1 MVSAGMAAIAV
12 GFPAGDVND
21 AGMSDDPRP
30 GVADVCTRWVRLVV
44 VFAVLLLGVV
54 GCAESADAA
63 KPGVL
68 TVGVRDPAGLLP
80 ADLRD
85 QTGRMLVGALWTP
98 LVDYDAATGKV
109 TPRAAESVSSA
120 DQVRWE
126 VTLRATRFH
135 DGTPVTAQS
144 YLDTWRMVAEARWA
158 GSGVLTEVL
167 RAVEISAPDERTLRI
182 VLDRPFGQV
191 PAVLASPA
199 LLPLPASVLASRD
212 WASFAADPIGNG
224 PFRMAGPWHPG
235 SGGRLVR
242 VDEAAGKAREIRFE
256 VGDSAAQYDR
266 VKSGSLD
273 VATEVPGGRHDA
285 MHHDFAER
293 HTMWPLPEVSY
304 LAFSL
309 SDKRFED
316 ATVRHAFAMAVDRA
330 ALAAGP
336 LADQVDP
343 ARAILPPGIAP
354 GERSGPCRPCT
365 HDAAAAKSLLG
376 QVSFAGPVAVYFG
389 AGQEEWG
396 RPLVDQIRTALGV
409 DVTARQRG
417 DEANEPGDGPS
428 LLTRSLNTPS
438 PHELLAALA
447 KSVGYT
453 DEGFA
458 QLLAAADSVGSS
470 AESAQLYRIAENQ
483 LLRELP
489 VAPLWSGHGH
499 AVWASR
505 AHNVAAEPLQGID
518 LASISV

>member
-1 MVSAGMAAIAV
+1 MLVIAV
-12 GFPAGDVND
+12 
-21 AGMSDDPRP
+21 
-30 GVADVCTRWVRLVV
+30 
-44 VFAVLLLGVV
+44 VLLGLV
-54 GCAESADAA
+54 GCAESTDAA
-63 KPGVL
+63 RPGVL
-68 TVGVRDPAGLLP
+68 TVGVREPAGLLP

-85 QTGRMLVGALWTP
+85 QAGRMLVGALWTP
-98 LVDYDAATGKV
+98 LVDYDAATGTV
-109 TPRAAESVSSA
+109 TPRAAESISSA
-120 DQVRWE
+120 DQVSWE
-126 VTLRATRFH
+126 VKLRTTRFH
-135 DGTPVTAQS
+135 DGTPVTAKS
-144 YLDTWRMVAEARWA
+144 YVDTWRTVADQRWS
-158 GSGVLTEVL
+158 GSGVLTEML

-212 WASFAADPIGNG
+212 WAAFAAGPIGNG
-224 PFRMAGPWHPG
+224 PFRMAGPWRPG

-242 VDEAAGKAREIRFE
+242 VDDAAGKAREIELE

-273 VATEVPGGRHDA
+273 LATEVPGGRHDA

-293 HTMWPLPEVSY
+293 HAMWPLPEVGY
-304 LAFSL
+304 LAFPL

-316 ATVRHAFAMAVDRA
+316 STVRHAFAMAVDRA

-365 HDAAAAKSLLG
+365 HDAAAAKSLLA
-376 QVSFAGPVAVYFG
+376 QVPFAGPVSVYFG

-396 RPLVDQIRTALGV
+396 RSLVDQVRTALGV
-409 DVTARQRG
+409 EVTARQRG
-417 DEANEPGDGPS
+417 DEANEPGDGPF

-458 QLLAAADSVGSS
+458 QQLAAADSAGLS

-499 AVWASR
+499 AVWAAR
-505 AHNVAAEPLQGID
+505 VHDVTAKPLQGID

>member
-1 MVSAGMAAIAV
+1 
-12 GFPAGDVND
+12 
-21 AGMSDDPRP
+21 MSDDPRP
-30 GVADVCTRWVRLVV
+30 GVADGCQRWLRLVV
-44 VFAVLLLGVV
+44 GFAVLLLGAV
-54 GCAESADAA
+54 GCADSADRAE
-63 KPGVL
+63 PGVV
-68 TVGVRDPAGLLP
+68 TVGVREPAGLLP

-85 QTGRMLVGALWTP
+85 QAGRMLVGALWTP
-98 LVDYDAATGKV
+98 LVDYDAATGTV
-109 TPRAAESVSSA
+109 SPRAAESVSSS
-120 DQVRWE
+120 DQVSWE
-126 VTLRATRFH
+126 VRLRATRFH
-135 DGTPVTAQS
+135 DGTPVTARS
-144 YLDTWRMVAEARWA
+144 YVDTWRMVADAHWP

-167 RAVEISAPDERTLRI
+167 RAVEISAPDDRTLRI

-191 PAVLASPA
+191 PAVLAAPA

-212 WASFAADPIGNG
+212 WPAFAADPIGNG
-224 PFRMAGPWHPG
+224 PFRMAEPWHKG

-242 VDEAAGKAREIRFE
+242 VAEAAGQVREIRFE

-273 VATEVPGGRHDA
+273 LATEVPGGRHAA

-293 HTMWPLPEVSY
+293 HAMWPLPEVGY
-304 LAFSL
+304 LAFPL

-330 ALAAGP
+330 GLAAGP

-365 HDAAAAKSLLG
+365 HDAAAAAALLR

-389 AGQEEWG
+389 AGQAEWG
-396 RPLVDQIRTALGV
+396 RPLVDQIRTGLGV
-409 DVTARQRG
+409 DVTARPRG
-417 DEANEPGDGPS
+417 DEAGEPGDGPF

-447 KSVGYT
+447 KSVGYA

-458 QLLAAADSVGSS
+458 QLLAAADSAGIS

-499 AVWASR
+499 AVWAAR
-505 AHNVAAEPLQGID
+505 LHGVTAEPLRGID
-518 LASISV
+518 LASISL